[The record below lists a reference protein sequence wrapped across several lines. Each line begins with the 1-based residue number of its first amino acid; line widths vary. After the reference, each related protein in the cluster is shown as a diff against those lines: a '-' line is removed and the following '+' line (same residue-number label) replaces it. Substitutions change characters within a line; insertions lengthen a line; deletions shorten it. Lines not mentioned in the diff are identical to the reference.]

1 MPFNLTIKQL
11 LEAGVHFGHQTKRWN
26 PKMRSY
32 IYGARNGVHII
43 DLQKSMPYIA
53 SAYAKLF
60 EIGKSGKTVLFVGTK
75 RQASLI
81 VAEEAQRCGM
91 PYVNERWLGGM
102 LTNFT
107 TIKISIQR
115 LKDLEALKESE
126 EFSKFTKKET
136 AKMEKKISKLQKIF
150 NGIRDMSRIPEAV
163 FIVDIHREMIA
174 ANEAK
179 RLSIP
184 IIGIADT
191 NANPDF
197 ADYLIPGND
206 DAIRAIKLILSIMAD
221 AVVEGKK
228 AHDEKTGADKTGTAD
243 GENIT
248 EETFSAA
255 GDIPVIGAEAPV
267 LEKTGEE
274 ADISI

>member
-115 LKDLEALKESE
+115 LKDLEALKE
-126 EFSKFTKKET
+126 
-136 AKMEKKISKLQKIF
+136 
-150 NGIRDMSRIPEAV
+150 
-163 FIVDIHREMIA
+163 
-174 ANEAK
+174 
-179 RLSIP
+179 
-184 IIGIADT
+184 
-191 NANPDF
+191 
-197 ADYLIPGND
+197 
-206 DAIRAIKLILSIMAD
+206 
-221 AVVEGKK
+221 
-228 AHDEKTGADKTGTAD
+228 
-243 GENIT
+243 
-248 EETFSAA
+248 
-255 GDIPVIGAEAPV
+255 
-267 LEKTGEE
+267 
-274 ADISI
+274 

>member
-1 MPFNLTIKQL
+1 K
-11 LEAGVHFGHQTKRWN
+11 E
-26 PKMRSY
+26 
-32 IYGARNGVHII
+32 
-43 DLQKSMPYIA
+43 
-53 SAYAKLF
+53 
-60 EIGKSGKTVLFVGTK
+60 
-75 RQASLI
+75 
-81 VAEEAQRCGM
+81 
-91 PYVNERWLGGM
+91 
-102 LTNFT
+102 
-107 TIKISIQR
+107 
-115 LKDLEALKESE
+115 LEALKGSE